1 MRYFSIKR
9 QIFIVPSE
17 KCNKEFEKIDKF
29 MEFLENSGVG
39 KIIENVKYKNNKCKG
54 REGYN
59 PYNLF
64 AMILYCFAKF
74 KATLRDIEDKCI
86 FDIRVNYI
94 MEGKLPDHSVIG
106 KFINKYIVP
115 YQYEIFTCL
124 TKQIIKD
131 FNIDISD
138 VYIDG
143 TKIEANANKYKF
155 VWKPTKFH
163 SKLDIKIKDILDKMG
178 FKKIN
183 SKDLINSKDFYD
195 YLMIYAKTNNIDI
208 NEKFNGRGKRLTIE
222 QKNYKQGY
230 EYLIKLL
237 EYEEKEKICGDNRKS
252 YFKTDYD
259 ATAMVLKEDYYS
271 KLSHDFHAGY
281 NVQVLV
287 SSLLILMYGVFQYRN
302 DIKTFIPMNDLYFK
316 YYNNYPKNEC
326 NDAGYGNYNNYKY
339 MQKHKINNYV
349 KFQQWEGE
357 SSGKSPQLFYTFD
370 DGVMCLNTCI
380 GKEIS
385 FDGIKQPKY
394 KNSKLYKFI
403 GCNNCDYSYKCKQK
417 LKNKNENYRYFELI
431 TEYELLKEQVR
442 NNLLSPKGIEIRINR
457 SIQVEGTFG
466 QIKNNMNYDRIRRRG
481 LDKVSA
487 EIMLM
492 CLGVNIRRY
501 FESLIDNKFK
511 SNCWHTPSTLHKE
524 IFPYVK
530 PKKKK
535 LSRN

>member
-9 QIFIVPSE
+9 AIFIVPSE
-17 KCNKEFEKIDKF
+17 KCNKEFEKIDKY
-29 MEFLENSGVG
+29 MEFLESSGVG

-316 YYNNYPKNEC
+316 YYMNVMMQDTEIIITINICKN
-326 NDAGYGNYNNYKY
+326 
-339 MQKHKINNYV
+339 
-349 KFQQWEGE
+349 
-357 SSGKSPQLFYTFD
+357 
-370 DGVMCLNTCI
+370 
-380 GKEIS
+380 
-385 FDGIKQPKY
+385 IK
-394 KNSKLYKFI
+394 
-403 GCNNCDYSYKCKQK
+403 
-417 LKNKNENYRYFELI
+417 
-431 TEYELLKEQVR
+431 
-442 NNLLSPKGIEIRINR
+442 
-457 SIQVEGTFG
+457 
-466 QIKNNMNYDRIRRRG
+466 
-481 LDKVSA
+481 
-487 EIMLM
+487 
-492 CLGVNIRRY
+492 
-501 FESLIDNKFK
+501 
-511 SNCWHTPSTLHKE
+511 
-524 IFPYVK
+524 
-530 PKKKK
+530 
-535 LSRN
+535 